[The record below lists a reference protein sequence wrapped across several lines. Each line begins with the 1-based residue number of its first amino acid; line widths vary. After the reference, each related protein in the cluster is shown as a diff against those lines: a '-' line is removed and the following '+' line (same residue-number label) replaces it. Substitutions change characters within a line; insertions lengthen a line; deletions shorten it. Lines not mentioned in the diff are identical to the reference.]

1 MNLEEL
7 VQLSHQLGKEE
18 RALAI
23 LGEGNTSADNGD
35 GTFYVKA
42 SGTSLGTL
50 TSAGLSK
57 VSHQKVAEILS
68 RDDLTEEDIEQ
79 GLIDCLADPAHKK
92 PSVETFLHSL
102 CITEGDAKWVGHT
115 HTTSVLSILASKEGA
130 KPFLRHLCP
139 DAIVVC
145 GLHVA
150 VVPYVNPGLDLAYAI
165 RDSLREF
172 KAKHGKA
179 PKVIL
184 MENHGPVAL
193 GQTSTEVFNI
203 MLMLDKWAKII
214 LGAQTMGGLNYMPDE
229 EAARIDNRLDEAYR
243 RKMLENK

>member
-1 MNLEEL
+1 MILEEL
-7 VQLSHQLGKEE
+7 VRLSHQLGKEE

-42 SGTSLGTL
+42 SGTSLGSL
-50 TSAGLSK
+50 TSEGLSK
-57 VSHQKVAEILS
+57 VSHQKVAAILA
-68 RDDLTEEDIEQ
+68 RENVTEEDIEQ
-79 GLIDCLADPAHKK
+79 GLLDCLADPTHKK

-102 CITEGDAKWVGHT
+102 CMSEGDAKWVGHT
-115 HTTSVLSILASKEGA
+115 HTTSVLSILASKQGA
-130 KPFLRHLCP
+130 QPFLHHLCP

-165 RDSLREF
+165 RDSLRAF
-172 KAKHGKA
+172 RKKHDMA

-193 GQTSTEVFNI
+193 GQTSSEVFNI

-214 LGAQTMGGLNYMPDE
+214 LGAQIMGGLNYMPDE
-229 EAARIDNRLDEAYR
+229 EAQRIDSRLDEAYR
-243 RKMLENK
+243 RKMLESK